1 MLHIMAFV
9 QEELMTFNISTKLN
23 VNKQKILYN
32 EPTTLMSRFSET
44 LHLKID
50 VISPLQTKD
59 GERERESFWAD
70 TVTQI

>member
-1 MLHIMAFV
+1 
-9 QEELMTFNISTKLN
+9 MTFNISTKLN

-59 GERERESFWAD
+59 GERERESF
-70 TVTQI
+70 